1 MRTSVFKLIARSKCD
16 YSGVTKTTL
25 TKTNIDTNII
35 DPSRREK
42 SGKIRR
48 GMEGGREGGRDGWR
62 EGGRGGGM
70 EGGRGGWMDRGTE
83 RGMGEREKGR
93 KGIINFIKTFYLF
106 LVNLVFST
114 YIKFNLIS

>member
-70 EGGRGGWMDRGTE
+70 
-83 RGMGEREKGR
+83 GEREKGR

>member
-25 TKTNIDTNII
+25 PKTNINTNII

-48 GMEGGREGGRDGWR
+48 GREGGRKRRRER
-62 EGGRGGGM
+62 EG
-70 EGGRGGWMDRGTE
+70 WIDRGTE
-83 RGMGEREKGR
+83 RGREGGREGEKEGGKEGERKKR
-93 KGIINFIKTFYLF
+93 SLIIKKI
-106 LVNLVFST
+106 
-114 YIKFNLIS
+114 

>member
-1 MRTSVFKLIARSKCD
+1 MYLFSNKMSLLKCQSMRTSVFKLIARSKCD

-48 GMEGGREGGRDGWR
+48 GRGGGTEGGREGGVEGWR
-62 EGGRGGGM
+62 EGGVDGWIEERR
-70 EGGRGGWMDRGTE
+70 EGWE
-83 RGMGEREKGR
+83 RGR
-93 KGIINFIKTFYLF
+93 KGEKESLTLLKHFIYF
-106 LVNLVFST
+106 
-114 YIKFNLIS
+114 

>member
-1 MRTSVFKLIARSKCD
+1 MYLFSNKMSLLKCQSMRTSVFKLIARSKCD

-48 GMEGGREGGRDGWR
+48 GMEGGREGGR
-62 EGGRGGGM
+62 EGRGGGGVDGWIEERR
-70 EGGRGGWMDRGTE
+70 EGWE
-83 RGMGEREKGR
+83 RGR
-93 KGIINFIKTFYLF
+93 KGEKESLTLLKHFIYF
-106 LVNLVFST
+106 
-114 YIKFNLIS
+114 